1 MFSAGGEG
9 NSFFIN
15 FDWVCSFCKYRRKR
29 SLFIK
34 EGLEHSFLSRERDM
48 VSAAEDLGELKNVE
62 KIDDV
67 VAHKNGVIRLAN
79 GRDGEVSKL
88 GAQAGVLS
96 YRELLLRE
104 DFIQV

>member
-1 MFSAGGEG
+1 
-9 NSFFIN
+9 
-15 FDWVCSFCKYRRKR
+15 
-29 SLFIK
+29 
-34 EGLEHSFLSRERDM
+34 M
-48 VSAAEDLGELKNVE
+48 VFATEDLGELKNIE
-62 KIDDV
+62 KMDDV
-67 VAHKNGVIRLAN
+67 VADKNGVIRLAN